1 MEQSCFSAKQ
11 REEDR
16 VIPVVLDDPEPG
28 LNSGLARL
36 SQRWGPDQLL
46 NTLHLADGDW
56 LLSQGGAGREQR
68 DRTLL
73 LCEKV
78 SKCSERTGRC
88 REAQSHLRGDLKIK
102 RNYGSRPNLRSQP
115 ELQFS
120 DGKSRRQAGCPQ
132 RGSKAGEKAPPAA

>member
-1 MEQSCFSAKQ
+1 M
-11 REEDR
+11 
-16 VIPVVLDDPEPG
+16 IPVVLDDPEPG

-36 SQRWGPDQLL
+36 SQRWGPDRLL

-88 REAQSHLRGDLKIK
+88 QWE
-102 RNYGSRPNLRSQP
+102 GSSLGGILEWWVGARV
-115 ELQFS
+115 
-120 DGKSRRQAGCPQ
+120 
-132 RGSKAGEKAPPAA
+132 